1 MIWLHLK
8 LYASLSSR
16 RVGTWQITL
25 ITTNQP
31 NQSTRRPKSHLSI
44 LGEWLLLSDGWIYR
58 HGKPKQPNRATE
70 PAQVMIKIVS
80 VEFIMT
86 NAHELLNRPLFAK
99 NAFFNKRPFTS
110 QQNAHSHAQHPHGQ
124 SYHPHPT
131 SENRAVGKHGMGN
144 HQHAMRFDT
153 DDKPDPVSFYA
164 RYGITLKGKQT
175 NIKCVF
181 HSDKTPS
188 LSINRDTG
196 SFYCFGCGA
205 SGGDVL
211 DFYQRYHSCD
221 FLTAC
226 HELNLSQY

>member
-1 MIWLHLK
+1 
-8 LYASLSSR
+8 
-16 RVGTWQITL
+16 
-25 ITTNQP
+25 
-31 NQSTRRPKSHLSI
+31 
-44 LGEWLLLSDGWIYR
+44 
-58 HGKPKQPNRATE
+58 
-70 PAQVMIKIVS
+70 
-80 VEFIMT
+80 MT

-99 NAFFNKRPFTS
+99 NAFFNKRPFAN
-110 QQNAHSHAQHPHGQ
+110 QQNAHSHATSHAQHPHGK
-124 SYHPHPT
+124 SYHPHPTSENRPHT

-153 DDKPDPVSFYA
+153 NDKPDPVSFYA
-164 RYGITLKGKQT
+164 RYGIHLKGKQT

-196 SFYCFGCGA
+196 AFYCFGCGA

-211 DFYQRYHSCD
+211 DFYQRYHGVD

-226 HELNLSQY
+226 KELNIYER